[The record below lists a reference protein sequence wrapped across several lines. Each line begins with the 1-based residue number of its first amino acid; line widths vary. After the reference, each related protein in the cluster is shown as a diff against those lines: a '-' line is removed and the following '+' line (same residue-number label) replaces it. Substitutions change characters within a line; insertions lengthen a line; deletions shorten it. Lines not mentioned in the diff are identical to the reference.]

1 MINET
6 TDISNKEQVVVVMR
20 WASGSLDVLED
31 FIGLCTVDD
40 TKALTLFDVVKDT
53 LVRCNISLAK
63 LWGQCYD
70 GASAMSGCKN
80 RLAKLIM
87 NEEPRAIY
95 THCYGHTH
103 NLGVGDSVKGSPL
116 MKNALEVTH
125 EITKLLKYSPR
136 GNAIVDNLKKELSPD
151 SIGIRVL

>member
-1 MINET
+1 MIDET

-20 WASGSLDVLED
+20 WASGSLDVHEN

-40 TKALTLFDVVKDT
+40 IKALTLLDVVKDT

-80 RLAKLIM
+80 GLAKLIM
-87 NEEPRAIY
+87 DEEPRAIY
-95 THCYGHTH
+95 THCYGHTL
-103 NLGVGDSVKGSPL
+103 NLGVGDSVKDSPL
-116 MKNALEVTH
+116 MKNA
-125 EITKLLKYSPR
+125 P
-136 GNAIVDNLKKELSPD
+136 
-151 SIGIRVL
+151 